1 MADSAGLLPLLTP
14 DTPGLD
20 INATDAP
27 KIIAVS
33 VVLIIIST
41 SAVVLRFI
49 SRMLSKA
56 GLWWDDWLI
65 VAALVMTWSACLLMI
80 TSTQHGFGQHMA
92 VEGSFEDRVGVASY
106 WFKSFYAYETVYTVG
121 ITLTK
126 YSILLF
132 YSRIFKE
139 RYFKLALWVT
149 TGIVTVWFV
158 AIELSVLLEC
168 IPIHALWDFG
178 PGQCIDLK
186 AFFLGSGVPNV
197 ILNVVILVLPLP
209 MIWTLQIERSQ
220 KIALSSVFL
229 LGGFIVIVSIVRVVI
244 LNSLEEV
251 DITWE
256 FVNAGLWT
264 SVEPAI
270 GVCSAC
276 LPIMRSLWIRSRD
289 SADAPSPRSE
299 AKRSVHSAL
308 SIRSTKMPDKE
319 NRVGSFTSH
328 TALNELS
335 ADGELPWGN
344 HVSIYSTSRTS
355 DNEYIAMDDLP
366 IQREELP
373 VHKSESNTKSEAF
386 RKHKKNKSGV
396 AELYG

>member
-1 MADSAGLLPLLTP
+1 MADTAGLLPLLTP
-14 DTPGLD
+14 DSPGLD
-20 INATDAP
+20 INATEAP

-33 VVLIIIST
+33 VVLIILST
-41 SAVVLRFI
+41 AAVVLRFV

-56 GLWWDDWLI
+56 GDD
-65 VAALVMTWSACLLMI
+65 LVRLSPDDNECVRPK
-80 TSTQHGFGQHMA
+80 STQHGFGQHMA
-92 VEGSFEDRVGVASY
+92 VEGSFEDRVGAANY
-106 WFKSFYAYETVYTVG
+106 WFKSFYAYETVYTIG
-121 ITLTK
+121 ITLAK

-139 RYFKLALWVT
+139 HYFKIALWVT
-149 TGIVTVWFV
+149 TGLVTAWFV

-168 IPIHALWDFG
+168 IPIHSLWDFG
-178 PGQCIDLK
+178 PGHCINLQ

-197 ILNVVILVLPLP
+197 ILNTVILVLPLP

-244 LNSLEEV
+244 LNSLEQV

-276 LPIMRSLWIRSRD
+276 LPIMRSLFIRSRD
-289 SADAPSPRSE
+289 TSNVGLPRSE
-299 AKRSVHSAL
+299 AKRSIHSAL

-319 NRVGSFTSH
+319 HRVGSFTSH
-328 TALNELS
+328 MPLNELS
-335 ADGELPWGN
+335 TDGELPWGN

-355 DNEYIAMDDLP
+355 DNEYIAMDELP

-373 VHKSESNTKSEAF
+373 GPKSDSNTKGEGP
-386 RKHKKNKSGV
+386 RKHKKNKSSV